1 MSAPSPYSNYRGD
14 TTLGV
19 GQIIS
24 EAFNTSIK
32 TYFGIFFLNLPIL
45 IATVAA
51 FGASFL
57 SAFSQDRSAMQEMIE
72 QNMGRFFF
80 LESLIFIFW
89 LVSSCAMTRL
99 VHDRYIGS
107 PQSGGASAVAGA
119 KRSLPALGLLLIFIV
134 AYIVFAL
141 VLALVV
147 GLLQLIFGAF
157 TLVLALGLTIFGLY
171 LAFPYLLA
179 GIVCINEEMGPIA
192 SLGRSKYLTSLYRWP
207 LLGMILVAG
216 LIIAAYQVVFL
227 GISYLL
233 APTAYGQTLLLV
245 ATALLSP
252 LLGGWM
258 IGLFVIAAHRLRV
271 MKDGLMSSPALSDVF
286 E

>member
-1 MSAPSPYSNYRGD
+1 MSAPSPHSNYRGD
-14 TTLGV
+14 STLGV
-19 GQIIS
+19 GQIIG
-24 EAFNTSIK
+24 EAFNTSIR

-57 SAFSQDRSAMQEMIE
+57 SVFSQDRTALQEMIE
-72 QNMGRFFF
+72 QNTGRFLF
-80 LESLIFIFW
+80 LESLIFILW

-99 VHDRYIGS
+99 VHDRYIGAS
-107 PQSGGASAVAGA
+107 QSGVASAATGA
-119 KRSLPALGLLLIFIV
+119 KRLLPAFGLLLIFV
-134 AYIVFAL
+134 AAYLVFAL
-141 VLALVV
+141 VLALIV
-147 GLLQLIFGAF
+147 GLLQFIFGAF
-157 TLVLALGLTIFGLY
+157 TLVLALGLAIFGSY

-179 GIVCINEEMGPIA
+179 GIVCINEEMGPVA
-192 SLGRSKYLTSLYRWP
+192 SLSRSKYLTSLYRWP
-207 LLGMILVAG
+207 LLGMILVMV
-216 LIIAAYQVVFL
+216 LIMAAYQVVFQ

-252 LLGGWM
+252 LLSGWM

-271 MKDGLMSSPALSDVF
+271 LKDGLMSSPALSDVF